1 MNLRVTMSQKIKQ
14 HQKGTMLTSMN
25 SMVRVELKEL
35 KDNVDKHMTE
45 LKAYVNN
52 LTKLIIDKIRSSRA
66 QPTQTTQQEDD
77 AHQHVEES
85 EKAPMDQPSVS
96 MREYVD
102 ISNTDAEAQNSIDQT
117 VGGVFNADIPGSSTS
132 KPPTLDDYPDL
143 TMTQIIELDPILN
156 ANTTPDVQPRNR
168 NPEKHDTSL
177 YIGLLEGESSLRR
190 VPIFFRIKHPFESHN
205 RFEVE
210 AELIDEFNKWVF
222 KDVSSKR
229 GRKSAY
235 SKLKDNFEPQ
245 MDFDVVKVLEKDFF
259 NIMVKSDRPWEDGWR
274 DSNCDMRSI
283 SPDHDVGQCIRGFKL
298 LANIPWDSVDDV
310 IIPVNI
316 SEKFHWFLVVFRI
329 KLRCLHVYD
338 SMSGG
343 SVHTKKV
350 NEVVGK
356 LATMIPLFLTSTQFY
371 GKRLDLY
378 ANKLLKYV
386 HKSQFD
392 PLDIKHMMHVPQQED
407 SSNDCSLYTCLFAE
421 YISNGVFDM
430 RSVDINA
437 KYHRQ
442 RYATII

>member
-1 MNLRVTMSQKIKQ
+1 MI
-14 HQKGTMLTSMN
+14 
-25 SMVRVELKEL
+25 
-35 KDNVDKHMTE
+35 E
-45 LKAYVNN
+45 LKAYVDNS
-52 LTKLIIDKIRSSRA
+52 TKLIIDEIRSSRA
-66 QPTQTTQQEDD
+66 ETTQTTQQEDD

-117 VGGVFNADIPGSSTS
+117 VGGIFNADIPGSSTS

-168 NPEKHDTSL
+168 NPGKYDTSL
-177 YIGLLEGESSLRR
+177 YIRLLEGESSLRR
-190 VPIFFRIKHPFESHN
+190 VPIFFHIKHPFESHN
-205 RFEVE
+205 KFEVE

-222 KDVSSKR
+222 KDVSSRR

-245 MDFDVVKVLEKDFF
+245 MDLVLPK
-259 NIMVKSDRPWEDGWR
+259 PWEDGWR

-316 SEKFHWFLVVFRI
+316 SDKFHWFLVVFRI
-329 KLRCLHVYD
+329 KLRCLHIYD

-350 NEVVGK
+350 NGAVGK
-356 LATMIPLFLTSTQFY
+356 LATMIPLFLTSTLFY
-371 GKRLDLY
+371 GIRLDLY
-378 ANKLLKYV
+378 ANKLPKYV

-407 SSNDCSLYTCLFAE
+407 SSNDCSLCTYLFAE

-437 KYHRQ
+437 KYYRQ